1 MSTIEDLL
9 RGLSASRQRE
19 LLEELTAVYN
29 SSSSRQHLNTEARE
43 KYRQLLREFGYMNRL
58 QQFDKTEGE
67 YSSLNH
73 GLGPWPGVQ
82 FFPDW
87 NYTRLLLLRFRR
99 QAQAIADAFHS
110 NVFNQNLGRREVGI
124 GFSILGVVWYLPRLL
139 RHTVLSLKHL
149 LTNEKSSSDYFKK
162 HWFQFFNDLIWAA
175 TGAITLGIGTGWYLG
190 PWAAALGPGGI
201 ILTVALY
208 AFDVVN
214 MVAKAYT
221 KIRKMNRIISHTNEQ
236 IQGICAELA
245 LPYSADIDTLRRT
258 IAEAEAKIYQMQG
271 QRTSQ
276 SEDSNIT
283 PEMVSRFVFQN
294 ITGEMKKLQQLKD
307 LLDIK
312 ERTLLRKSYVKY
324 DQFSKVGIT
333 VGLLAGMV
341 LMLTGPIGAAVGA
354 GVVLVTCGIQ
364 YWLNHYFLP
373 KKEVQL
379 ASDPLELLHLKL
391 NSHVDKQIIKLT
403 EELQYLKNG
412 PEKEQTNNKL
422 LMYMRAR
429 GALNHWRSRLERNS
443 DSSILLRAA
452 VLTMDASKIRRKGTG
467 APASYKDLKS
477 ALKHF
482 STPWRDAFNDAQK
495 QFSPLLKNFSAS
507 SKVKSSTESPLS
519 RSSTDSQGSSND
531 ENFDKGI
538 FEKAAAQAA
547 AGSDYQPLQSESGI
561 TTASSASPALG

>member
-1 MSTIEDLL
+1 
-9 RGLSASRQRE
+9 
-19 LLEELTAVYN
+19 
-29 SSSSRQHLNTEARE
+29 
-43 KYRQLLREFGYMNRL
+43 MNRL

-110 NVFNQNLGRREVGI
+110 NVFNQNLGHREVGI

-221 KIRKMNRIISHTNEQ
+221 KIRKMNRIIAHTNEQ
-236 IQGICAELA
+236 IQGVCGELG
-245 LPYSADIDTLRRT
+245 LLFSTSIDIESLYTYVKEQ
-258 IAEAEAKIYQMQG
+258 IQQG
-271 QRTSQ
+271 AT
-276 SEDSNIT
+276 ED
-283 PEMVSRFVFQN
+283 EL
-294 ITGEMKKLQQLKD
+294 EKLNKLKD
-307 LLDIK
+307 LLDIR
-312 ERTLLRKSYVKY
+312 ERMLLRKSYVKY

-412 PEKEQTNNKL
+412 PEKEQTNHKL

-429 GALNHWRSRLERNS
+429 GALNRWRDRPERNN
-443 DSSILLRAA
+443 DSTMLLQAA
-452 VLTMDASKIRRKGTG
+452 ALTMDASKIRRKGTG

-495 QFSPLLKNFSAS
+495 QFSLLLKNFSAS

>member
-1 MSTIEDLL
+1 MSTIDDLL

-43 KYRQLLREFGYMNRL
+43 KYRQLLRKFGYMNRL

-82 FFPDW
+82 FFPNW

-99 QAQAIADAFHS
+99 QAQAIANAFHS
-110 NVFNQNLGRREVGI
+110 NVFNRNLGRREVGI

-139 RHTVLSLKHL
+139 RHTALSLKHL
-149 LTNEKSSSDYFKK
+149 FSNEKSSSDYFKK
-162 HWFQFFNDLIWAA
+162 YWFQFFNDLIWAA

-236 IQGICAELA
+236 IQGICLELA
-245 LPYSADIDTLRRT
+245 LPYSADIDTLRRI

-276 SEDSNIT
+276 LEGSNIT
-283 PEMVSRFVFQN
+283 PEIVSRFVFQN
-294 ITGEMKKLQQLKD
+294 ITEEMKKLQQLKD

-391 NSHVDKQIIKLT
+391 NSHVDKQIIKLN

-412 PEKEQTNNKL
+412 PEKKQTNDKL

-429 GALNHWRSRLERNS
+429 GALNHWKGRLERNS

-452 VLTMDASKIRRKGTG
+452 ALTMDASKIRRKGTG

-482 STPWRDAFNDAQK
+482 STPWRDAFKDTQA
-495 QFSPLLKNFSAS
+495 QFSPLLKDFSAS
-507 SKVKSSTESPLS
+507 SKVKPNAESPSPLS

-531 ENFDKGI
+531 ENFSERHLL
-538 FEKAAAQAA
+538 FKAAASQAA
-547 AGSDYQPLQSESGI
+547 ADSGYQPLQSGVTIATSR
-561 TTASSASPALG
+561 

>member
-1 MSTIEDLL
+1 MSTIDDLL

-29 SSSSRQHLNTEARE
+29 SSSSRQHINTEARE

-67 YSSLNH
+67 YSSVNH

-82 FFPDW
+82 FFPNW
-87 NYTRLLLLRFRR
+87 NYTRLLLLRFSR
-99 QAQAIADAFHS
+99 QAQAIANAFHS
-110 NVFNQNLGRREVGI
+110 NIFNRNLGRREVGV

-139 RHTVLSLKHL
+139 RHTILSLKHL

-162 HWFQFFNDLIWAA
+162 YWFQFFNDLIWAA

-236 IQGICAELA
+236 IQSVCGELG
-245 LPYSADIDTLRRT
+245 LLFSTSIDIESLYAYVKKQ
-258 IAEAEAKIYQMQG
+258 IQQG
-271 QRTSQ
+271 AT
-276 SEDSNIT
+276 ED
-283 PEMVSRFVFQN
+283 EL
-294 ITGEMKKLQQLKD
+294 EKLNKLKD
-307 LLDIK
+307 LLDIR
-312 ERTLLRKSYVKY
+312 ERMLLRKSYVKY

-333 VGLLAGMV
+333 VGLLTGMV

-379 ASDPLELLHLKL
+379 APDPLELLHLKL
-391 NSHVDKQIIKLT
+391 NSHVDKQITKLT
-403 EELQYLKNG
+403 EELQYLRNG
-412 PEKEQTNNKL
+412 HEKEQTNHKL
-422 LMYMRAR
+422 LMYMSAR
-429 GALNHWRSRLERNS
+429 GALNRWRDRPERNN
-443 DSSILLRAA
+443 DSTMLLQAA
-452 VLTMDASKIRRKGTG
+452 TLTMDASKIRRKGTG

-482 STPWRDAFNDAQK
+482 STPWRDAFKDTQA
-495 QFSPLLKNFSAS
+495 QFSPLLKDFSAS
-507 SKVKSSTESPLS
+507 SKVKSNAGSLSPLS
-519 RSSTDSQGSSND
+519 RSSTDSQGSSNEESFNQD
-531 ENFDKGI
+531 HFLFKQ
-538 FEKAAAQAA
+538 AADQVA
-547 AGSDYQPLQSESGI
+547 AGSGYQPLQSGSGI
-561 TTASSASPALG
+561 TTASSPSPTPV